1 MTSTPRISV
10 ILTSFNH
17 ALFLREAIDS
27 VLNQTFQDFE
37 LIIWDDASKDNS
49 WDIIQSYNDPRIKS
63 FRNDEQRR
71 GVYGL
76 NKAISEVALG
86 EFIAIHHSDDVWEEK
101 KLEKQFDIF
110 TQCPD
115 IGAVFTW
122 VQIIDENGYKLD
134 LDWFNRPYN
143 RWQLLRELFS
153 GENHLNHP
161 SALVRKSCYDSV
173 GLYKF
178 GLAQTADAEMW
189 SRLLL
194 QHNAA
199 VVEERLVKHRFFSD
213 GSNTSSLSNNNKIR
227 AQNEWY
233 ILRCNFLNCKKFE
246 DLLQIFPEISE
257 VCSEKDFSIVR
268 ALAYVSLTPNMPRS
282 AWGFGINIL
291 YHEITNTVHSSAL
304 CNKYDYRNLLIESGL
319 FDVYSI
325 LPDTKTNNL
334 KKHIDE
340 QNEQI
345 DLQEKYIDTLV
356 QSRSWRWTK
365 PLRLIEQHTQQI
377 IQQLRDVLNAKRD
390 RNI

>member
-1 MTSTPRISV
+1 MTPSPKVSV

-233 ILRCNFLNCKKFE
+233 ILRWKH
-246 DLLQIFPEISE
+246 
-257 VCSEKDFSIVR
+257 
-268 ALAYVSLTPNMPRS
+268 
-282 AWGFGINIL
+282 W
-291 YHEITNTVHSSAL
+291 
-304 CNKYDYRNLLIESGL
+304 LLIH
-319 FDVYSI
+319 SI
-325 LPDTKTNNL
+325 SLKTGFTRPAQPDCRN
-334 KKHIDE
+334 
-340 QNEQI
+340 QMPW
-345 DLQEKYIDTLV
+345 
-356 QSRSWRWTK
+356 SFPRWAQMDNQ
-365 PLRLIEQHTQQI
+365 PC
-377 IQQLRDVLNAKRD
+377 VPSC
-390 RNI
+390 